1 MKIFS
6 LSNNK
11 CESEKENIPLRSHRI
26 VQLTDGTAAEITRV
40 FVFCFTVLY
49 LIVQCIE
56 IRILDNGFTA
66 QRQFPFE
73 LKIIERV
80 PIQMKLGKNDAFY
93 LLTKKEK
100 MGHLLTYPMTLE
112 EEEQAKKDNKDNK

>member
-73 LKIIERV
+73 RNPMRYILKYLRIVGNNFSNIAIAPSHRLDQFSVIIS
-80 PIQMKLGKNDAFY
+80 
-93 LLTKKEK
+93 
-100 MGHLLTYPMTLE
+100 
-112 EEEQAKKDNKDNK
+112 